1 MEAPHADSLPQ
12 TTSPPPA
19 PRKWLR
25 RIVWTLLWSATVLF
39 LAISLFDAYC
49 KHRYEASVAKAKAAG
64 MPESW
69 DEIMP
74 KPVPEA
80 DNFGALEDF
89 KPFLAIEEI
98 KRPISPSEPFGRTVR
113 SLDEKGMEALKGIK
127 PLKISSGSLKSAG
140 PFQTA
145 SLSDLRSKALAD
157 KRLGEDSSGL
167 SDSEA
172 LLKVF
177 EDLDP
182 LWKRLHEAKQRK
194 HAVLFYT
201 VRPSVELMVNRLINP
216 MLSLT
221 NIAQIKARA
230 HISASR
236 GNEALEECLL
246 AFKLADLEAFPTL
259 IEHLVR
265 TTQIGIVMPVLYEGV
280 SARVWNDSQLAVLEE
295 NLARYGLLGSLTKNV
310 ASESLFCRSMNA
322 HIQPVVR
329 TGGEKAIPFLGSLV
343 YKNDGSQERL
353 LPKGPFLI
361 KVFAKSILNIIGSA
375 NLDSLLQL
383 GNVLDREVHHNLRSR
398 VDLPAPQWGPL
409 NGLALRGTTAFSG
422 IIKASA
428 RGQTLLNIAR
438 VAIALERHR
447 LRHGSFPPTLD
458 ALAPDFLPSIP
469 TEVFDGAPLHYLL
482 KGANQGFTLYSTGW
496 KGTDD
501 GGAMDYSKPNE
512 TNWTWSSP

>member
-1 MEAPHADSLPQ
+1 MEAPHTDSLPQ
-12 TTSPPPA
+12 TAPPSPA

-25 RIVWTLLWSATVLF
+25 RTAWILVWSATPLL
-39 LAISLFDAYC
+39 LAVSLLDAYC

-64 MPESW
+64 MPNSW

-74 KPVPEA
+74 KAVPEA

-89 KPFLAIEEI
+89 KPFLAIEEV
-98 KRPISPSEPFGRTVR
+98 KTPIGSSEPTGRKIR
-113 SLDEKGMEALKGIK
+113 SLDDKGMEALKGIK
-127 PLKISSGSLKSAG
+127 PLKISGGSLKATG

-157 KRLGEDSSGL
+157 KRLGDDTSSL

-177 EDLDP
+177 EGLDP
-182 LWKRLHEAKQRK
+182 LWKRLHEAKQRR
-194 HAVLFYT
+194 HAVLFYS
-201 VRPSVELMVNRLINP
+201 VRPSAELMVNHLINP
-216 MLSLT
+216 MLTLS
-221 NIAQIKARA
+221 NIAQLKARA
-230 HISASR
+230 HINASR

-246 AFKLADLEAFPTL
+246 AFKLCDLEAFTTL

-265 TTQIGIVMPVLYEGV
+265 TAQTGIVMPALYEGV

-295 NLARYGLLGSLTKNV
+295 NLARYDLFGSLSKSI
-310 ASESLFCRSMNA
+310 AADSLYNRSINSHMQA
-322 HIQPVVR
+322 EVR
-329 TGGEKAIPFLGSLV
+329 AGGEKAIPFLGIIVSQ
-343 YKNDGSQERL
+343 NDGRWETRL
-353 LPKGPFLI
+353 PNNQFLI
-361 KVFAKSILNIIGSA
+361 KIFAKSILNTVSSGM
-375 NLDSLLQL
+375 LDSLLHYR
-383 GNVLDREVHHNLRSR
+383 NILDREVHHNLRSH
-398 VDLPAPQWGPL
+398 VHPPEPQWGPF
-409 NGLALRGTTAFSG
+409 NRLALVGTETFSG
-422 IIKASA
+422 VIKTTA

-447 LRHGSFPPTLD
+447 LRHGSFPSTLD
-458 ALAPDFLPSIP
+458 ALAPDYLSAIP
-469 TEVFDGAPLHYLL
+469 TEVFDGAPLHYAL
-482 KGANQGFTLYSTGW
+482 KDNAQGFTLYSTGW